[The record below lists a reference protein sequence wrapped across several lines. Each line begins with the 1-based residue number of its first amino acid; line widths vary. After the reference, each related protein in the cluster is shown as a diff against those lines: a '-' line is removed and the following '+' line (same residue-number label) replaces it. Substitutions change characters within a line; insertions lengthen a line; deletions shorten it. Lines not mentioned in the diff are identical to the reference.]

1 MNSTEKKS
9 VLFISCGIF
18 KDELEYL
25 LREKKL
31 DGEIVFLDAA
41 LHVNFDRLKEKL
53 VGALEEYRGST
64 DNLKVVYGYCH
75 PEMQEI
81 MENYE
86 AKKIR
91 AGNCLEAMLGAEE
104 LKRLSSEAKTFF
116 LSAGWINNWEKL
128 FAQGKKDFDF
138 DFESMFDTYQRI
150 VVLDTGIIPL
160 DEEKMR
166 RFSEFTRL
174 PIERKAITLDYFLK
188 LVQSI

>member
-25 LREKKL
+25 FREKKL

-53 VGALEEYRGST
+53 VGALQEHRGST
-64 DNLKVVYGYCH
+64 DNLKVVYGSCH

-81 MENYE
+81 MESYN
-86 AKKIR
+86 AKKIQ
-91 AGNCLEAMLGAEE
+91 AGNCLEAMLGTEE
-104 LKRLSSEAKTFF
+104 LKRLSSGPKTFF
-116 LSAGWINNWEKL
+116 LSAGWINHWEDM
-128 FAQGKKDFDF
+128 FVQGEKDFGF
-138 DFESMFDTYQRI
+138 DFETMFASYQRI

-166 RFSEFTRL
+166 KFSEFTRL